1 VVQKPRLRA
10 LDASTAVPLGMLGQL
25 FDATLDA
32 VVVMDG
38 AGRILAWNGRAE
50 TTFGWSAADAVG
62 RRLSDLVI
70 PAHYRA
76 GHEAG
81 LRHLRATG
89 EGPILDTR
97 LEIEAL
103 HRDGHEF
110 PVELTVTQLPAQGDG
125 EPSFAGFVRDL
136 SREREA
142 EAARTEAET
151 RYRSLVERLPGVA
164 YIAEIGGAIRFISP
178 RIEAILG
185 YRPDE
190 WTFERWR
197 ERLNPRDRNVAL
209 ATLRDGEA
217 SGEPFM
223 STYRLKAR
231 DGHWVWVRDEGVAI
245 AEADGGRSVHGVM
258 FDVTRERG
266 VEMALRDSRRERTQI
281 AKSLQRLQPKAT
293 AEETAAAIC
302 SELPRIRHLD
312 VAGIVSFERHGAV
325 VPLAMVAPPGAPL
338 AIGHPLPVE
347 RAAYLRESATGPWVD
362 EWVGRPGDG
371 EYKRQ
376 WLEAGLTTSAF
387 VPFGANGEVFGL
399 LIAGTTARVGVD
411 IVTGWL
417 PALAEYAA
425 IGAALLGPELAQR
438 RAQADVSEPIRRAI
452 NERAFTPS
460 FQPVVELES
469 RSVVGYEALTRFHDG
484 TLPERR
490 FAAAE
495 AAGLG
500 RELELATLAAAIE
513 AAHSLPPGR
522 WLSLNVS
529 PSIIGDPATAPL
541 FARLDGR
548 PLVLELTERS
558 EIHDYEVVRE
568 AFDRLP
574 VPTSLAVDDA
584 GAGFASLRHIIEL
597 HPRYVKLDMRLVR
610 GVDSDPARQA
620 LIAGMVYF
628 SRQTDCVLVAEG
640 IETEDERR
648 TLRLLGVTFGQ
659 GFLLGR
665 PEPAPEPA
673 LSPGVR
679 GG

>member
-1 VVQKPRLRA
+1 
-10 LDASTAVPLGMLGQL
+10 MLGQL

-38 AGRILAWNGRAE
+38 AGRILAWNARAE
-50 TTFGWSAADAVG
+50 ATFGWGAADAVG
-62 RRLSDLVI
+62 QRLSNLVI
-70 PAHYRA
+70 PKRYRPA
-76 GHEAG
+76 HEAG
-81 LRHLRATG
+81 LRHLLITG
-89 EGPILDTR
+89 DGPILDTR

-110 PVELTVTQLPAQGDG
+110 PVELTVTQLAARGVDG
-125 EPSFAGFVRDL
+125 PTFAGFVRDL

-164 YIAEIGGAIRFISP
+164 YISEIGGAVRFISP

-190 WTFERWR
+190 WTFDRWR
-197 ERLNPRDRNVAL
+197 DRIHPRDRELAL
-209 ATLRDGEA
+209 ATLKDGKE
-217 SGEPFM
+217 SDEPFM

-245 AEADGGRSVHGVM
+245 EEADGGRSVHGVM

-266 VEMALRDSRRERTQI
+266 VEMALRESRRERTQI
-281 AKSLQRLQPKAT
+281 AKSLQRLQPRAT
-293 AEETAAAIC
+293 AEDTAAAIC
-302 SELPRIRHLD
+302 AELPRIRHLD
-312 VAGIVSFERHGAV
+312 VAGIVSFEHDGSV
-325 VPLAMVAPPGAPL
+325 VPLAIVAPPGAPL
-338 AIGHPLPVE
+338 TVGHAMPAD
-347 RAAYLRESATGPWVD
+347 RAAYLRESATGPWID
-362 EWVGRPGDG
+362 EWVARSGDE
-371 EYKRQ
+371 EYRRR
-376 WLEAGLTTSAF
+376 WLESGLTTTAY
-387 VPFGANGEVFGL
+387 VPFGVDGEVYGL
-399 LIAGTTARVGVD
+399 LVAGTTSRVSVEE
-411 IVTGWL
+411 VTGWL

-425 IGAALLGPELAQR
+425 IAAALLVPELSQR
-438 RAQADVSEPIRRAI
+438 RAQADATAPIRRAI
-452 NERAFTPS
+452 NERAFTPY

-469 RSVVGYEALTRFHDG
+469 RSIVGYEALMRFHDG

-490 FAAAE
+490 FADAE

-500 RELELATLAAAIE
+500 RELELATLSAAIE
-513 AAHSLPPGR
+513 AAHSLPAGR

-529 PSIIGDPATAPL
+529 PAIVGDPATTPL
-541 FARLDGR
+541 FAKLDGR

-568 AFDRLP
+568 ALDRLP

-665 PEPAPEPA
+665 PEPAPAPITTV
-673 LSPGVR
+673 G
-679 GG
+679 